1 MIKQQRLQWI
11 ITIIAVGTILW
22 TTTPVTTAL
31 SAGALTVGEA
41 YPDFSEGILES
52 AKLEKM
58 DKSLLLKT
66 NGFEIRDSFVKEI
79 FGQVAPEIRKELEKN
94 MLFLLDQEAME
105 ELITQDAKSMG
116 IATEP
121 PDEQMFQ
128 TYIDRVTK
136 GATVSEKAA
145 KTFYDENKEM
155 VGGMPFDQV
164 KEAIQGLLLQQK
176 KQDTL
181 QAHIQGLAKKAQM
194 RINEDW
200 VKEQIKLARDNPLD
214 RARLSGKPTM
224 VQFSSSGCS
233 PCEMMKPI
241 VKKLQ
246 KKYADTINVISIP
259 VSKNQMLAKRF
270 NVRAVP
276 VQVFFDKNGKTV
288 HHHMGFMAEADII
301 NQFKKMGAI

>member
-121 PDEQMFQ
+121 PNEQMFQ

-246 KKYADTINVISIP
+246 KKYADTINVISSP

>member
-22 TTTPVTTAL
+22 TSTPVTTAL
-31 SAGALTVGEA
+31 SAGTLTMGEA

-58 DKSLLLKT
+58 DKGLLLKT
-66 NGFEIRDSFVKEI
+66 NGFEIRDSFIKEI
-79 FGQVAPEIRKELEKN
+79 FGQVAPEIRKELEKSL
-94 MLFLLDQEAME
+94 LFLLDQEAME
-105 ELITQDAKSMG
+105 QLITQDAKSMG
-116 IATEP
+116 IPTEP
-121 PDEQMFQ
+121 PNEQMFQ

-145 KTFYDENKEM
+145 KAFYDENKEM

-164 KEAIQGLLLQQK
+164 KEAIQGLLLQQE
-176 KQDTL
+176 KQETL

-194 RINEDW
+194 RINKDW
-200 VKEQIKLARDNPLD
+200 VKHQIKLARDNPLD

-276 VQVFFDKNGKTV
+276 VQVFFDKKGKTV

-301 NQFKKMGAI
+301 SQFKKMGAI

>member
-121 PDEQMFQ
+121 PNEQMFQ

>member
-66 NGFEIRDSFVKEI
+66 NGFEIRDSFIKEI

-121 PDEQMFQ
+121 PNEQMFQ

-194 RINEDW
+194 RINEEW